1 MGLRPIPRGLLKKA
15 GENFYPQRTRGEAVF
30 RGGSNYGCIFSLRSR
45 TTPGSPK
52 NFEEPDGSEK
62 LGLERPQAEG
72 RLAPAEAENASS
84 ASF

>member
-1 MGLRPIPRGLLKKA
+1 MKKA
-15 GENFYPQRTRGEAVF
+15 PQKLLPSADE
-30 RGGSNYGCIFSLRSR
+30 GGSGFSGRLQLWLHLFSAHRDQA
-45 TTPGSPK
+45 GSPK